1 MDTTH
6 KVMNS
11 CSTQMIQGNTIQLD
25 DGNGPSGVRI
35 GNLGNFNNSGIQVLE
50 ILLFCKICQRIT
62 KKKWLGSVSTLTN
75 NPWETQKSSISPSS
89 PHNPLYIVASLDGHH
104 VDFKSFLTL
113 VGEHYIDNFII
124 NSRFSCDIII
134 FKN

>member
-1 MDTTH
+1 MDTAH

-75 NPWETQKSSISPSS
+75 NPWETQKSSISP
-89 PHNPLYIVASLDGHH
+89 
-104 VDFKSFLTL
+104 DFSK
-113 VGEHYIDNFII
+113 
-124 NSRFSCDIII
+124 
-134 FKN
+134 